1 VKLSP
6 IILQLRSASTS
17 FGNNIAG
24 AAELAAAEKETY
36 SVDRAFVVQLAENA
50 TPNDQDIGINQVINE
65 TFAVVVGLNNTTDH
79 RGQTAHDRLFDIRA
93 EIFSAILGWIVPG
106 SEATIA
112 YSAGRLLDM
121 NRAYF
126 WYQFE
131 FTVPIRIT
139 DADGYTATRDDFL
152 HANVKHDMKDDETR
166 TDAEDDV
173 YLPGPP

>member
-1 VKLSP
+1 MKLSP

-24 AAELAAAEKETY
+24 AAELVAAEKETY

-50 TPNDQDIGINQVINE
+50 TPNDQTLGINQSINE
-65 TFAVVVGLNNTTDH
+65 IFAVIVALNNTGDR
-79 RGQTAHDRLFDIRA
+79 RGQTAYDGVFTIRA
-93 EIFSAILGWIVPG
+93 EIFSGILGWKIPG
-106 SEATIA
+106 AEGLVE

-121 NRAYF
+121 NRAYL

-131 FTVPIRIT
+131 FLVSTRIT
-139 DADGYTATRDDFL
+139 DADGYQQTPDDFL
-152 HANVKHDMKDDETR
+152 HANVEYDMVDDETR

-173 YLPGPP
+173 YLSGP